1 MTKCD
6 SKIRTIENGPVQEC
20 PKRAIH
26 FHRVQVHSP
35 GAHHEHHDQELYPNG
50 PLETYLVIARC
61 EEHIYGMKSG
71 VISEE
76 EYIMSGIIES

>member
-26 FHRVQVHSP
+26 FHRVQR
-35 GAHHEHHDQELYPNG
+35 AIYPNG